1 MTQLYFDQDESHEI
15 LRTAPVAGQAAFA
28 AALTD
33 LLKAY
38 KGEHVPQAQRD
49 TNVRLE
55 RLVEMAQVIFNGVF
69 IPAASPVVL
78 NVTRERNVH
87 DHSNISV
94 SVQFYHLPG
103 WGPTADNW
111 ENSNSS
117 SINVEEQGHPMI
129 SVVFQFTPIDLNLG
143 IGTKEIIIPSK
154 PPRFFKNGSTVF
166 RVVLEDIIGRMNKYA
181 SLLQGAAVKVDDDT
195 FNAFIPA
202 GDDLYFSIVVE
213 IDK

>member
-1 MTQLYFDQDESHEI
+1 MTQLYFDQNESHEI

-38 KGEHVPQAQRD
+38 EGKTMSESYHA
-49 TNVRLE
+49 TTARLE
-55 RLVEMAQVIFNGVF
+55 RLVEMAQVIFHGVF
-69 IPAASPVVL
+69 IPPASPVVL
-78 NVTRERNVH
+78 SVTRETNAH

-94 SVQFYHLPG
+94 GAQFYHLPG
-103 WGPTADNW
+103 WVPTADNW

-117 SINVEEQGHPMI
+117 SINVEEHGHPMI
-129 SVVFQFTPIDLNLG
+129 SVVLQLMLIGPNLG

-154 PPRFFKNGSTVF
+154 PPRFFQNGSTVF